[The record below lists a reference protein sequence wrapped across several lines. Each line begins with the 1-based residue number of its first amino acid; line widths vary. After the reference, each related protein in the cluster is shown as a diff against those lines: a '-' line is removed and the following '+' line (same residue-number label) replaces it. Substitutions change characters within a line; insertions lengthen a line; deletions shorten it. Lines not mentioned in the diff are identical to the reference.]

1 VAFRR
6 EFYNSRRTPSPA
18 LQVSTPGGQMEA
30 HEPII
35 LSLPKRRAAQHERTN
50 LRLEFGRL
58 RYQLRLLRHWW
69 LASHRAYQ
77 PFFVIAS
84 ARTGSNL
91 LVEYLNQI
99 PGVHCLSEIL
109 NWRSPIAPSPR
120 TSTAGAIRHIQ
131 RWLQTERTALRG
143 CKLFFNHLDDF
154 GLELRD
160 LEIAFPGARYL
171 VLYRED
177 MAEQFV
183 SLEAARLT
191 DQWLLRAGEKRK
203 QLPVTVDSASLR
215 RFCDDTRRD
224 YQQLLSHPAVHHRGS
239 IFSYEELIENPAQS
253 MRQHVCSFLGV
264 QPIEPQAPL
273 RKQNP
278 EPLAA
283 RVANYAS
290 VGALMASP
298 LCQQHHSLLPQRTT
312 RRRAA

>member
-1 VAFRR
+1 
-6 EFYNSRRTPSPA
+6 
-18 LQVSTPGGQMEA
+18 MEA

-35 LSLPKRRAAQHERTN
+35 LPLPKQRAAQHERVN
-50 LRLEFGRL
+50 LRLEFRRL
-58 RYQLRLLRHWW
+58 RCQLHLLRHWW
-69 LASHRAYQ
+69 LSPHWAYQ

-120 TSTAGAIRHIQ
+120 TSSKGAIRHIR
-131 RWLQTERTALRG
+131 RWLQTVRTAHRG

-160 LEIAFPGARYL
+160 LEIAFPGARYI
-171 VLYRED
+171 VLYREAL
-177 MAEQFV
+177 AEQFV

-191 DQWLLRAGEKRK
+191 DQWLLLPGEKRK
-203 QLPVTVDSASLR
+203 QHPITVDPAALR
-215 RFCDDTRRD
+215 RFCDVTRRD
-224 YQQLLSHPAVHHRGS
+224 YQQLLSHPAIYHRGS
-239 IFSYEELIENPAQS
+239 IFSYEELVENPAQS
-253 MRQHVCSFLGV
+253 MQQHVCSFLGV
-264 QPIEPQAPL
+264 QAIEPQAPL
-273 RKQNP
+273 CKQNP

-283 RVANYAS
+283 RVTNYSS

-298 LCQQHHSLLPQRTT
+298 LCQQHHSLLSQRAT